1 MLEGVSK
8 GFNRH
13 GQFVVK
19 KRAQIMTHFDG
30 AKRLSLKKKHIRSS
44 ADVKKRSV

>member
-30 AKRLSLKKKHIRSS
+30 AKRLSLKKNTSDRL
-44 ADVKKRSV
+44 RT